1 MPKAVFVEK
10 SVEAPEG
17 VKLELKGM
25 KVTVTGPKG
34 SLDRNFN
41 GEPVDMSFAKNK
53 ITLSVAF
60 PRKKELAMLGTIQA
74 HVNNM
79 ITGVTQGYTY
89 KLTIVYSHFPITVEV
104 KPQEV
109 LIKNLYGQ
117 RNPRRAKILGETKVK
132 VDGDELIITGIN
144 KEHVGQTSANI
155 QEICKLRGKLHKDPR
170 RFMDGIW
177 LSAQYVGI
185 D

>member
-89 KLTIVYSHFPITVEV
+89 KLTIVYSHFPITVDV
-104 KPQEV
+104 NPQEV
-109 LIKNLYGQ
+109 IIKNL
-117 RNPRRAKILGETKVK
+117 
-132 VDGDELIITGIN
+132 
-144 KEHVGQTSANI
+144 
-155 QEICKLRGKLHKDPR
+155 
-170 RFMDGIW
+170 
-177 LSAQYVGI
+177 
-185 D
+185 

>member
-1 MPKAVFVEK
+1 MPKAVYSEKTVESPK
-10 SVEAPEG
+10 G
-17 VKLELKGM
+17 VNLDLKGM

-34 SLDRNFN
+34 TLERDFI
-41 GEPVDMSFAKNK
+41 GEPIKMALSKNK
-53 ITLSVAF
+53 INLSVAF
-60 PRKKELAMLGTIQA
+60 PRKREMAMLGTIAA
-74 HVNNM
+74 HINNM
-79 ITGVTQGYTY
+79 IIGVTEGYTY

-104 KPQEV
+104 KQTEV

-117 RNPRRAKILGETKVK
+117 RNPRKAQIFGSAKVK
-132 VDGDELIITGIN
+132 VEGDELIITGIN

-155 QEICKLRGKLHKDPR
+155 QEICKLRGKFHKDPR